1 MTDYVEMYD
10 ELDEDKRDIEASRI
24 DIAHHAAQYPKLK
37 AAKEIIDDVLDDIRK
52 RMEELEPL
60 VADQERRER
69 EAQYRDYL
77 RGIGP
82 L

>member
-10 ELDEDKRDIEASRI
+10 ELDEDKHDLELSQT

-37 AAKEIIDDVLDDIRK
+37 AAKEIIDDVLDDIRR

-60 VADQERRER
+60 VAEQERREAD
-69 EAQYRDYL
+69 AQRRDYF

>member
-37 AAKEIIDDVLDDIRK
+37 AAKEIIDDVLDDIRR

-60 VADQERRER
+60 VAEQDRRELD
-69 EAQYRDYL
+69 AQRRDYF

>member
-1 MTDYVEMYD
+1 MS
-10 ELDEDKRDIEASRI
+10 EDKHDLELSQTY
-24 DIAHHAAQYPKLK
+24 IAHHATQYPKLK
-37 AAKEIIDDVLDDIRK
+37 AAKEIIDDVLDDIRR

-60 VADQERRER
+60 VAEQDRRER

>member
-10 ELDEDKRDIEASRI
+10 ELDEDKSDLEYHCRNIGGFMDS
-24 DIAHHAAQYPKLK
+24 YPKLK
-37 AAKEIIDDVLDDIRK
+37 AAHEIIEDAIGDIRR

-60 VADQERRER
+60 VADQERREAD
-69 EAQYRDYL
+69 AQRRDYF

>member
-1 MTDYVEMYD
+1 VIDYVDMYD
-10 ELDEDKRDIEASRI
+10 ELDEDKSDLEYHCLNIGGFVEK
-24 DIAHHAAQYPKLK
+24 YPKLK
-37 AAKEIIDDVLDDIRK
+37 AAKEIIDDVLDDIRR

-60 VADQERRER
+60 VAEQDRRES
-69 EAQYRDYL
+69 EAQYRDWE

>member
-52 RMEELEPL
+52 RMEELEPH
-60 VADQERRER
+60 VADQERRELD
-69 EAQYRDYL
+69 AQRRDYF

>member
-10 ELDEDKRDIEASRI
+10 ELDEDKHDLELSQT
-24 DIAHHAAQYPKLK
+24 DIAHHATQYPKLK
-37 AAKEIIDDVLDDIRK
+37 AAEEVIGDVIEDIRR

-60 VADQERRER
+60 VAEQERRES
-69 EAQYRDYL
+69 EAQHRDYL

>member
-1 MTDYVEMYD
+1 VIDYVDMYD
-10 ELDEDKRDIEASRI
+10 ELDEGKSDLEYNCRNIGGFLDS
-24 DIAHHAAQYPKLK
+24 YPKLK
-37 AAKEIIDDVLDDIRK
+37 AAHEIIEDVIGDIRR

-60 VADQERRER
+60 VTDQERRES

>member
-10 ELDEDKRDIEASRI
+10 ELELDKQDLELSQT

-37 AAKEIIDDVLDDIRK
+37 AAEEVIDDVLDDIRR

-60 VADQERRER
+60 VADQERRES